1 MPTQSTAERLLAS
14 LHSLLSGAM
23 PPGAKVLRNAILPE
37 KVPASGVVILR
48 DGDPGAPEVWLSP
61 LGYYYEHRAE
71 IEVVVDGTPA
81 ARDAAFDALRL
92 AIGTALAADR
102 TLGGLCDYVTP
113 EAPEPVLLAIDG
125 NEGLK
130 AAVIPVILAYAT
142 TDPLL

>member
-14 LHSLLSGAM
+14 LHTLLSATM
-23 PPGAKVLRNAILPE
+23 PQGTKVLRNAILPE
-37 KVPASGVVILR
+37 KVPAGGVVILR
-48 DGDPGAPEVWLSP
+48 DGDPGPPEVWLSP

-71 IEVVVDGTPA
+71 IEVVVDGNPA

-92 AIGTALAADR
+92 TIGTALAADR
-102 TLGGLCDYVTP
+102 TLGGLCDYITP

-130 AAVIPVILAYAT
+130 AAVIPVILAYST

>member
-1 MPTQSTAERLLAS
+1 MPTQSTAERLLVS
-14 LHSLLSGAM
+14 LYTLLSGAM

-37 KVPASGVVILR
+37 KVPAAGVVILR
-48 DGDPGAPEVWLSP
+48 DGDPGPPEVWLSP
-61 LGYYYEHRAE
+61 PSYYYEHRAE
-71 IEVVVDGTPA
+71 VEVVVDGNPT

-92 AIGTALAADR
+92 AIGAALAADR
-102 TLGGLCDYVTP
+102 TLGGLCDYITP
-113 EAPEPVLLAIDG
+113 EAPEPVLLTIDG

>member
-1 MPTQSTAERLLAS
+1 MPIQSTAERLLVS
-14 LHSLLSGAM
+14 LHTLLSGAM

-37 KVPASGVVILR
+37 KVPAAGLVILR
-48 DGDPGAPEVWLSP
+48 DGDPGPPEVWLSP
-61 LGYYYEHRAE
+61 PGYYEHRAE
-71 IEVVVDGTPA
+71 IEIVVDGTPA
-81 ARDAAFDALRL
+81 VRDAAFDALRL

-102 TLGGLCDYVTP
+102 TLGGLCDYITP